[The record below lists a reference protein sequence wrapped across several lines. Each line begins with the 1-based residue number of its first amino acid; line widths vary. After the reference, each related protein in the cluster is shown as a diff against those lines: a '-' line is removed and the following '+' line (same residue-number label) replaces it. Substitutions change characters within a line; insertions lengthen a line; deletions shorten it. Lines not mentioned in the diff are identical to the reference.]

1 MKESKFIKLYTN
13 SIEILQDIPKQANNL
28 LLVLISDYLDF
39 NNKINLNAAIKRN
52 IAKKLNTSESVIR
65 QQISNLTKKKVL
77 LRFDTGL
84 YILNPQIML
93 KGDYKTVQEII
104 KDIK

>member
-1 MKESKFIKLYTN
+1 MKEPKFIKLYTN

-52 IAKKLNTSESVIR
+52 IAKKLNTNESVIR
-65 QQISNLTKKKVL
+65 QQISNLSKKKVL
-77 LRFDTGL
+77 IRKDTGL

>member
-1 MKESKFIKLYTN
+1 MKESKFIKLYTDN
-13 SIEILQDIPKQANNL
+13 LEILQDISKQANNL

-52 IAKKLNTSESVIR
+52 IAKKLNTNESVIR
-65 QQISNLTKKKVL
+65 QQISNLTKKQVL

-84 YILNPQIML
+84 YILNPKIFL

>member
-1 MKESKFIKLYTN
+1 MKEPKFIKLYTDN
-13 SIEILQDIPKQANNL
+13 LEILQDISKQANNL

-65 QQISNLTKKKVL
+65 QQISNLTKKKVI
-77 LRFDTGL
+77 LRADTGL
-84 YILNPQIML
+84 YILNPKIFL

-104 KDIK
+104 KDLK